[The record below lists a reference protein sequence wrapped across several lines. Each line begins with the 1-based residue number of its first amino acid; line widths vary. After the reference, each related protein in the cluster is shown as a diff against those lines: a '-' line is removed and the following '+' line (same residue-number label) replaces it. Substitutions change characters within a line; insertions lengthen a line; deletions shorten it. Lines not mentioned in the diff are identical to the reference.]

1 MDSTDLQQ
9 FESHR
14 PLMFSIAY
22 RMLGSSAEA
31 EDILQE
37 AFLRYQNTPRGE
49 IVSHKAFLSTI
60 VTRLCLNR
68 LESAQMQ
75 RETYIGPWLPEPIL
89 TTRAEVVDAVYQ
101 TELHESLS
109 MAFLVLLEQL
119 TPLERAVFLLRQVF
133 DYEYR
138 DIAEMIGNDETACR
152 QLFSRAKKHI
162 SENRP
167 RFKSNPEKQ
176 REMLGQFIAAV
187 SSGELNGLLKLL
199 SDDVTLWADGGG
211 KVRGAALNPIH
222 GRDAV
227 ARFVIV
233 SPYLTMGSLEPRIA
247 LVNEEPAL
255 LLRVDGETR
264 FIVMISIDETR
275 IQEIRV
281 IGNPDK
287 LKGVNE

>member
-9 FESHR
+9 FEACR

-22 RMLGSSAEA
+22 RMLGSGSEA

-37 AFLRYQNTPRGE
+37 AFLRYQNMPRRE
-49 IVSHKAFLSTI
+49 IVSPKAFLSTV

-89 TTRAEVVDAVYQ
+89 TMQDESIDAVRQ

-109 MAFLVLLEQL
+109 VAFLVLLEQL

-133 DYEYR
+133 DYEYHE
-138 DIAEMIGNDETACR
+138 IAKMIGNDETSCR

-167 RFKSNPEKQ
+167 RFRANPDKQ
-176 REMLGQFIAAV
+176 REMLEQFVAAV
-187 SSGELNGLLKLL
+187 SRGELNGLLKLL

-211 KVRGAALNPIH
+211 KVRGAALNPLH

-227 ARFVIV
+227 ARFVIE
-233 SPYLTMGSLEPRIA
+233 SPYLTNGSLEPRIVS
-247 LVNEEPAL
+247 VNEEPSL
-255 LLRVDGETR
+255 LLRVDG
-264 FIVMISIDETR
+264 
-275 IQEIRV
+275 
-281 IGNPDK
+281 
-287 LKGVNE
+287 